1 MNMVAI
7 IFWMNVLAIV
17 SISAGVILT
26 VARDL
31 LVDNPADKYIL

>member
-7 IFWMNVLAIV
+7 VFWVNAVAIAAIGV
-17 SISAGVILT
+17 GVILR

-31 LVDNPADKYIL
+31 LVDNPRR

>member
-7 IFWMNVLAIV
+7 VFWVNAVAIV
-17 SISAGVILT
+17 AIGLGVILS

-31 LVDNPADKYIL
+31 VVGNRDK

>member
-7 IFWMNVLAIV
+7 VFWMNVLAIV
-17 SISAGVILT
+17 AIGAGVILT

-31 LVDNPADKYIL
+31 LVDSSRK

>member
-1 MNMVAI
+1 MNLVAI

-17 SISAGVILT
+17 AIGAGVILS

-31 LVDNPADKYIL
+31 LVDRSLK

>member
-7 IFWMNVLAIV
+7 IFWMNVLTIVAIGV
-17 SISAGVILT
+17 GVILS

-31 LVDNPADKYIL
+31 VVDRNPK